1 MIHLASCTASDE
13 VSIDLPK
20 WVPSPPGVR
29 QMLRRDYQFVVGL
42 NPNYLKVKL
51 KEEKKYNVKKE
62 KDSSSGHKIFKT
74 DCAFRKMCD
83 I

>member
-1 MIHLASCTASDE
+1 
-13 VSIDLPK
+13 
-20 WVPSPPGVR
+20 
-29 QMLRRDYQFVVGL
+29 MLRRDYQFVVGL